1 MANRLLMSLS
11 HRQMKAEWNKL
22 DNFWPLHCN
31 ISVFFAEGGVLMN
44 QAGPAF
50 PRRQVMS
57 GVSFKDGLTI
67 LEVRAHSDAVSF
79 SHAYGGLR

>member
-1 MANRLLMSLS
+1 
-11 HRQMKAEWNKL
+11 
-22 DNFWPLHCN
+22 
-31 ISVFFAEGGVLMN
+31 MN

-57 GVSFKDGLTI
+57 GVSFKDLLTI
-67 LEVRAHSDAVSF
+67 FEVCSHSDAVSF